1 MQSIHTNIYVNTNIH
16 VEISTPIYSAA
27 NLYLLNQL
35 NPSSNPNQLIT
46 SKDTSKDN
54 IAKPRV
60 VDSRSTRV
68 QQLQIFLRLDI
79 VRP

>member
-1 MQSIHTNIYVNTNIH
+1 MQSVHTNIYVNTNIY
-16 VEISTPIYSAA
+16 VEVSTPIYSAA

-46 SKDTSKDN
+46 SKDN
-54 IAKPRV
+54 IATPIV
-60 VDSRSTRV
+60 VDSRLTRV

>member
-1 MQSIHTNIYVNTNIH
+1 MQSVHTNIYVNTNIY

-46 SKDTSKDN
+46 SKDN

-60 VDSRSTRV
+60 VDSRLTRV

>member
-46 SKDTSKDN
+46 SKDN

-60 VDSRSTRV
+60 VDSRLTRV

>member
-1 MQSIHTNIYVNTNIH
+1 MQSVHTNIYVNTNIY
-16 VEISTPIYSAA
+16 VEVSTPIYSAA

-46 SKDTSKDN
+46 SKDN

-60 VDSRSTRV
+60 VDSRLTRV